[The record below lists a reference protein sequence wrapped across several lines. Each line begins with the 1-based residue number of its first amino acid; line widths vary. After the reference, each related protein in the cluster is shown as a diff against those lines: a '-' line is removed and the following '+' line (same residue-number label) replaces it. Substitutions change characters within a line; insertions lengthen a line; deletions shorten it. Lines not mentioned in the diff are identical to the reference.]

1 MSKLASTTEVC
12 GSSSVELLILQLARR
27 TPNPS
32 LERTP
37 PRRDFLFGIA
47 QRRRSARSR

>member
-12 GSSSVELLILQLARR
+12 GSSSVELSIMQLARR
-27 TPNPS
+27 TPNHS

-37 PRRDFLFGIA
+37 PRRDFLFGVSE
-47 QRRRSARSR
+47 RRRSARGR